1 MAKCMALKSQ
11 ILGSDLSFTVRDFFF
26 KVKFL
31 TDILQVVFDLVY
43 PLSKQHSS
51 LFMFLP
57 F

>member
-11 ILGSDLSFTVRDFFF
+11 ILGSDLSFTMRDFFF

-43 PLSKQHSS
+43 HLSKQHSS